1 LQRVDNY
8 LGKVERKVN
17 GTRARSELLEG
28 RLEGGEGLKKKRS
41 LDRLVRKSSLTKM
54 SGGRGGASEERALRY
69 VLGLFNGHE
78 GRGMEK
84 RWQCWNTLLI
94 LRGKK
99 KKKS

>member
-69 VLGLFNGHE
+69 VLYLY
-78 GRGMEK
+78 
-84 RWQCWNTLLI
+84 LL
-94 LRGKK
+94 LHFLG
-99 KKKS
+99 

>member
-54 SGGRGGASEERALRY
+54 SGGRGGAGDERALRY
-69 VLGLFNGHE
+69 FLYLFLFLHFLGLSGGIGGHRMDDHRE
-78 GRGMEK
+78 
-84 RWQCWNTLLI
+84 QDI
-94 LRGKK
+94 Y
-99 KKKS
+99 